1 MRIAIDAHSVG
12 SKLAGNESYATHLIE
27 ALADIDSLNQYVLY
41 VTRPEAT
48 DRFSNRWPNV
58 QVRHTLPHT
67 PIVRIPLTLSS
78 ELRRNPVDVLHV
90 QFTGPPF
97 APCPV
102 VSTIH
107 DLAFEHFP
115 ETFKRTSWMQLR
127 LTVRNTAKTA
137 AHIITVSEYSR
148 RDIIE
153 TYNIGS
159 ERITVTPEAAPATF
173 APVTEEKEIARV
185 RNLYGINSDYIL
197 SVGSIQ
203 PRKNLVRLIKAYSA
217 LRRRRPQA
225 KLPRLV
231 LVGKCAWLYNETLRS
246 IKELGVSD
254 SVILT
259 GYVPEADL
267 PALYSGAVCF
277 IYPSYFEGFGLPPL
291 EAMASGVPVVVSNVS
306 SLPEVVG
313 DAGVLVDPN
322 SVDSIAD
329 GLLKVLTDS
338 NLREQM
344 IRKGLE
350 RARQFTWEHTAKK
363 TLEVIESL
371 K

>member
-1 MRIAIDAHSVG
+1 
-12 SKLAGNESYATHLIE
+12 
-27 ALADIDSLNQYVLY
+27 
-41 VTRPEAT
+41 
-48 DRFSNRWPNV
+48 
-58 QVRHTLPHT
+58 
-67 PIVRIPLTLSS
+67 
-78 ELRRNPVDVLHV
+78 
-90 QFTGPPF
+90 
-97 APCPV
+97 
-102 VSTIH
+102 
-107 DLAFEHFP
+107 
-115 ETFKRTSWMQLR
+115 MQLR

-153 TYNIGS
+153 TYRVAS
-159 ERITVTPEAAPATF
+159 DRITVTPEAAPATF

-203 PRKNLVRLIKAYSA
+203 PRKNLVRLITAYSA

-246 IKELGVSD
+246 ITELGVSE

-291 EAMASGVPVVVSNVS
+291 EAMKCGAPVIVGNRT

-313 DAGVLVDPN
+313 DAGLLVDPFD
-322 SVDSIAD
+322 VDAIAAGIEKMID
-329 GLLKVLTDS
+329 DS
-338 NLREQM
+338 SLQAELR
-344 IRKGLE
+344 RKGLE
-350 RARQFTWEHTAKK
+350 RARLFDWRETARR
-363 TLEVIESL
+363 TLEVYQRTLGNGRPKSWMR
-371 K
+371 